1 MITMPVLL
9 LLIRNRHPDPDLR
22 ALLGVMIHF
31 TVNILG
37 VEQGEGE
44 AEAADPGDI
53 GEAGGGGAKRGHS
66 KPAKVGQFVLFISI
80 RLFSLQSFVL
90 NTYRYLSLTVV
101 ACLCF
106 QCCGT

>member
-1 MITMPVLL
+1 MCSARV
-9 LLIRNRHPDPDLR
+9 
-22 ALLGVMIHF
+22 AL
-31 TVNILG
+31 
-37 VEQGEGE
+37 
-44 AEAADPGDI
+44 AEAAEQLRHAPRAVVLCGCRGE

-106 QCCGT
+106 QCCGTEII

>member
-1 MITMPVLL
+1 MIY
-9 LLIRNRHPDPDLR
+9 
-22 ALLGVMIHF
+22 F
-31 TVNILG
+31 TINILG

-44 AEAADPGDI
+44 TEAADPGDI

-66 KPAKVGQFVLFISI
+66 KPAKVRQFVLLISI

-106 QCCGT
+106 QCCGTEII